1 MHIVTMLKGRMVMS
15 RRGNLD
21 MVMKNMDPERA
32 TKILARSLYKEL
44 RRNGFTDKDVIN
56 FSREIIECMSQEMRK
71 DTVTKVVPD
80 KDRLLIG

>member
-1 MHIVTMLKGRMVMS
+1 MS

-44 RRNGFTDKDVIN
+44 RRNGFTDTDVVN
-56 FSREIIECMSQEMRK
+56 FSREVIECMTEEMRK
-71 DTVTKVVPD
+71 QTVAKATQE

>member
-1 MHIVTMLKGRMVMS
+1 MS

-44 RRNGFTDKDVIN
+44 RRNGFTDTDVVN
-56 FSREIIECMSQEMRK
+56 FSREVIECMTEEMRK
-71 DTVTKVVPD
+71 KTVSKATQE

>member
-1 MHIVTMLKGRMVMS
+1 MS
-15 RRGNLD
+15 RTGNLD

-56 FSREIIECMSQEMRK
+56 FSREIIECMSQEMHK
-71 DTVTKVVPD
+71 QPAAKAAQE
-80 KDRLLIG
+80 KDRLIG

>member
-1 MHIVTMLKGRMVMS
+1 MS
-15 RRGNLD
+15 RTGNLD

-32 TKILARSLYKEL
+32 TKILARSFYKEL

-71 DTVTKVVPD
+71 QPATKAAPE
-80 KDRLLIG
+80 KDRLIG

>member
-1 MHIVTMLKGRMVMS
+1 MN

-21 MVMKNMDPERA
+21 MVMNNMEPERA

-44 RRNGFTDKDVIN
+44 KKNGFAESDIIS
-56 FSREIIECMSQEMRK
+56 FSREIIECMANDMNNEGGVSKLSGQ
-71 DTVTKVVPD
+71 

>member
-1 MHIVTMLKGRMVMS
+1 MHTLIMLKGRMVMS
-15 RRGNLD
+15 RRGSLD
-21 MVMKNMDPERA
+21 MVMKNMEPERA

-44 RRNGFTDKDVIN
+44 RRNGFNDKDVIN

-71 DTVTKVVPD
+71 ETASKATQE

>member
-1 MHIVTMLKGRMVMS
+1 MN

-44 RRNGFTDKDVIN
+44 KKNGFTDKDVIN
-56 FSREIIECMSQEMRK
+56 FSREIIECMSDDMRK
-71 DTVTKVVPD
+71 QASTKTAQE